1 MIALIIIAIVAIL
14 VIGLV
19 LKLAKV
25 AIILALVVGGAVL
38 VRNFIAQKR
47 IK

>member
-1 MIALIIIAIVAIL
+1 MIGYVIAAIIAIL

-25 AIILALVVGGAVL
+25 AMVLALVVGGAIV